1 MLTLRPLCQEGID
14 YVEEQLLLR
23 GFDKRGKLFVRC
35 SGVIVSTVY
44 PCWEHGQLEDYIIGI
59 WPI

>member
-1 MLTLRPLCQEGID
+1 MLTLRPLCQEGIE

-23 GFDKRGKLFVRC
+23 GFDKRGKLFVRR

-44 PCWEHGQLEDYIIGI
+44 PCWEHG
-59 WPI
+59 